1 MVFFNIKNLQVQFHR
16 TYFNIYITETELVK
30 SNLLATISW
39 MSTEWSVSFEYRIT
53 GVVSS
58 WGSIVHL
65 TIGSNIVQM
74 GQRTTAVFTLPNS
87 QKLIFNT
94 TLNDETNYICRSVE
108 NLELWIASTRLKFIN
123 DTSAMESIDTSSKLM
138 EKRFTQLSTAKQD
151 NSTMSKFTHQIH
163 RSTHHKDLFQN
174 FILQTFFKS

>member
-1 MVFFNIKNLQVQFHR
+1 MIIWLSRHVNKKMVFFNIKNLQVQFHR

-108 NLELWIASTRLKFIN
+108 NLELNRVYKIEVHQRYISNGNYRYFIK
-123 DTSAMESIDTSSKLM
+123 IDGK
-138 EKRFTQLSTAKQD
+138 EV
-151 NSTMSKFTHQIH
+151 H
-163 RSTHHKDLFQN
+163 
-174 FILQTFFKS
+174 

>member
-1 MVFFNIKNLQVQFHR
+1 MIIWLSRHVNKKMVFFNIKNLQVQFHR

-65 TIGSNIVQM
+65 TIGSNIVQT

-94 TLNDETNYICRSVE
+94 TLHDETNYICRSVE
-108 NLELWIASTRLKFIN
+108 NLELNRVYKIEVHQRYISNGNYQYFIK
-123 DTSAMESIDTSSKLM
+123 IDGK
-138 EKRFTQLSTAKQD
+138 EV
-151 NSTMSKFTHQIH
+151 H
-163 RSTHHKDLFQN
+163 
-174 FILQTFFKS
+174 

>member
-1 MVFFNIKNLQVQFHR
+1 MIIWLSRHVNKKMVFFNIKNLQVQFHR

-94 TLNDETNYICRSVE
+94 TLHDETNYICRSVE
-108 NLELWIASTRLKFIN
+108 NLELNRVYKIEVHQRYISNGNYRYFIK
-123 DTSAMESIDTSSKLM
+123 IDGK
-138 EKRFTQLSTAKQD
+138 EV
-151 NSTMSKFTHQIH
+151 H
-163 RSTHHKDLFQN
+163 
-174 FILQTFFKS
+174 

>member
-1 MVFFNIKNLQVQFHR
+1 
-16 TYFNIYITETELVK
+16 
-30 SNLLATISW
+30 

-94 TLNDETNYICRSVE
+94 TLHDETNYICRSVE
-108 NLELWIASTRLKFIN
+108 NLELNRVYKIEVHQRYISNGNYRYFIKIDREEIHSTINSKARQFYNVKVYASN
-123 DTSAMESIDTSSKLM
+123 PSIDASQGLIS
-138 EKRFTQLSTAKQD
+138 
-151 NSTMSKFTHQIH
+151 
-163 RSTHHKDLFQN
+163 N
-174 FILQTFFKS
+174 FILQTFFISKTSNISSPTHKKEVCNEVDLVI

>member
-1 MVFFNIKNLQVQFHR
+1 MIIWLSRHVNKKMVCFNIKNLQVQFHR

-108 NLELWIASTRLKFIN
+108 NLELNRVYKIEVHQRYISNGNYRYFIK
-123 DTSAMESIDTSSKLM
+123 IDGK
-138 EKRFTQLSTAKQD
+138 EV
-151 NSTMSKFTHQIH
+151 H
-163 RSTHHKDLFQN
+163 
-174 FILQTFFKS
+174 

>member
-65 TIGSNIVQM
+65 TIGSNIIQM

-108 NLELWIASTRLKFIN
+108 NLELNRVYKIEVHQRYISNGNYR
-123 DTSAMESIDTSSKLM
+123 SIIKIDG
-138 EKRFTQLSTAKQD
+138 EE
-151 NSTMSKFTHQIH
+151 IH
-163 RSTHHKDLFQN
+163 
-174 FILQTFFKS
+174 